1 MLIGSIGRFVD
12 HPRGGSKRKGAATTG
27 MLGAPVGHRGI
38 VDAAKA
44 THTDHVLVEPA
55 TFRWR
60 RYMAVCQNQ

>member
-44 THTDHVLVEPA
+44 THTDHVLVEPGRSDGEDG
-55 TFRWR
+55 FMYGLW
-60 RYMAVCQNQ
+60 V